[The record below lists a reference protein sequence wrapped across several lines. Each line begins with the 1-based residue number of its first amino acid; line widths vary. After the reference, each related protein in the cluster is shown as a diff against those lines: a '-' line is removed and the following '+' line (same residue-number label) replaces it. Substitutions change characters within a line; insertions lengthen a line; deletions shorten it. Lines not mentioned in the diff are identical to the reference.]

1 MSEGKKE
8 GYSGVPD
15 NENLS
20 MRENPDSE
28 EYRFVREVIKE
39 KPLDKRKLL
48 INAAVI
54 LISAILF
61 GVISA
66 FTFAKVLPIFTKG
79 EKVPTE
85 GTNVSDSD
93 LTEDS
98 AKNGTSGSDSDDD
111 ISKNNRDY
119 SEDGNSAAD
128 TQDEENSGNGLKNTD
143 GAVSDGAGESSENT
157 ENAEK
162 TNTGSASESTEDGMN
177 NTGHNGNGKSEEEGI
192 DGKNQESDSV
202 GNSGNT
208 EMEEVP
214 EFVLTQDDFDKYFEG
229 ISQAVTEMEK
239 QLVTVRGITSDVD
252 WMNNSYEDE
261 KQISG
266 LLVANNGKEYFV
278 LTEYR
283 VVDQVDRILVIFAD
297 GSSVDAHFQK
307 QDPGTGL
314 TILKISASDISAETK
329 KAIEVADFD
338 NSVSVKRGQQVIAL
352 GSPAGYSGA
361 MASGMITSVSNI
373 KGSLDNEFH
382 VLTTDIAGDSGG
394 SGVLMDLNGNI
405 AGIILQNFSIE
416 NNKNMVTALP
426 VRELKELVELLV
438 ENKEL
443 IYLGIH
449 GQDIDGELM
458 NKTGI
463 PKGVFVNAVEDN
475 SPAMASGLQNG
486 DVIVRIGETT
496 IDTQEKLRRQL
507 NKYKS
512 EQKISITAMRKGA
525 EGYVEIVFDVTL
537 GAL

>member
-93 LTEDS
+93 LTEDI

-162 TNTGSASESTEDGMN
+162 TNTGNASESTKDGMN

-192 DGKNQESDSV
+192 DGKNRESDSAED
-202 GNSGNT
+202 SGNT

-314 TILKISASDISAETK
+314 TILKISSSDISAETK

-449 GQDIDGELM
+449 GQDIDSELM

>member
-93 LTEDS
+93 LTEDI

-162 TNTGSASESTEDGMN
+162 TNTGNASESTKDSMN

-314 TILKISASDISAETK
+314 TILKISASDISAVTK

-416 NNKNMVTALP
+416 NNKDMVTALP

-443 IYLGIH
+443 VYLGIH
-449 GQDIDGELM
+449 GQDIDSALM